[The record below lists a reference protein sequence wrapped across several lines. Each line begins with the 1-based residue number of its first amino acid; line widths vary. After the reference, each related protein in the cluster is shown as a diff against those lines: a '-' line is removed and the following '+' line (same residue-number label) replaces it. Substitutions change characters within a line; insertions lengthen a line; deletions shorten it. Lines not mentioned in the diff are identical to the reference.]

1 MLRLYAMMFVLMI
14 VLQVLQAL
22 PQFSDATNSSY
33 ALVLCGA
40 LDKAIGE
47 LRTHE
52 LAEHVIGADWL
63 EQECVS
69 IDVCKQLSSNR
80 DPVFSQLMPA
90 MAGVWLYVNST
101 ALQLAGAGKRK
112 ADADAGV
119 VAYNE
124 ASLEFARI
132 PQGLRV
138 ETCAIDYDL
147 LRRTGKIACEEA
159 TMLRIEADDAMRSCP
174 SEKAFSLVDC
184 VKALQ
189 FDAGSTQLMR
199 RPEHEKAHLGSLSR
213 AEACAAPESA
223 LAAQV
228 CLDLEQYSLVIP
240 AAASHGMTSL
250 VKYEFLPGYGCL
262 GPEALAGSGDTVLS
276 RMAAPNRVVAC
287 ASVAHGKAIRRDT
300 YTCGI
305 QCDAGFRL
313 EGGACVS
320 GCAGLNETCAAGFFA
335 AEVCEEGPRTMYRCE
350 PCLARAGHGAAAWDK
365 ARAEECQYDVCLA
378 GTRSEGMLC
387 VQCEVNTFSNHSGAT
402 ACFLCDTLATGLY
415 QRRTGQSACDACL
428 WKEDETK
435 CEPGAA
441 AASSWHAVEHAFE
454 GYNAHGHAVE
464 LKKFYE
470 EYCTAGHACL
480 PCAPGYYSKDGG
492 PCSACTHG
500 FYMPNIGA
508 SECYQCEKSQNTSQT
523 ASTRASDCVC
533 VEGHE

>member
-1 MLRLYAMMFVLMI
+1 MMFLMMFLMI

-22 PQFSDATNSSY
+22 PQFSDVTNSSY

-52 LAEHVIGADWL
+52 LSQHVVGAEWL
-63 EQECVS
+63 EQDCVS

-90 MAGVWLYVNST
+90 MAGVWLNVNSS
-101 ALQLAGAGKRK
+101 ALQFAGSAKRR
-112 ADADAGV
+112 ADAESGV
-119 VAYNE
+119 VADNV
-124 ASLEFARI
+124 AALEWARI
-132 PQGLRV
+132 PEGLKV
-138 ETCAIDYDL
+138 ETCAVDYDL
-147 LRRTGKIACEEA
+147 LRRTGRVACDEA
-159 TMLRIEADDAMRSCP
+159 TMLKIEADDTVRSCP
-174 SEKAFSLVDC
+174 GDLSYSLVDC

-189 FDAGSTQLMR
+189 FDAGSQQLMR

-240 AAASHGMTSL
+240 AAASHGTTSL
-250 VKYEFLPGYGCL
+250 VKYEFLPGYGCS
-262 GPEALAGSGDTVLS
+262 GPEALAGSSDTVLS

-287 ASVAHGKAIRRDT
+287 ASVAHGKAVRRDA

-305 QCDAGFRL
+305 DCDEGFRL
-313 EGGACVS
+313 QGGVCVS
-320 GCAGLNETCAAGFFA
+320 GCAGMNATCGTGYHAVETCQ
-335 AEVCEEGPRTMYRCE
+335 EGPTTMYLCE
-350 PCLARAGHGAAAWDK
+350 QCVPRAGHGAAVW
-365 ARAEECQYDVCLA
+365 RAEEANECQYQVCPA
-378 GTRSEGMLC
+378 GTYSKGMQC
-387 VQCEVNTFSNHSGAT
+387 VECEVNTFSNASGAT
-402 ACFLCDTLATGLY
+402 ACFSCDTLATGLY

-441 AASSWHAVEHAFE
+441 AASSWQAVEHAFE

-464 LKKFYE
+464 LRKFYD

-480 PCAPGYYSKDGG
+480 PCAPGHYSKDGG
-492 PCSACTHG
+492 PCAACTHG

-508 SECYQCEKSQNTSQT
+508 SECYQCAQSQNTSQV